1 MVLAAS
7 LPFYIPPY
15 WLDIATLAVIASIF
29 AIGLNLLMGYT
40 GLDSLGQAA
49 FFGMAAYVVG
59 ILTATYG
66 TSWALA
72 APAGL
77 AAATALAAAFG
88 LIAVRLRGLYFLL
101 ITLALGQVLWGAANR
116 WGDLTG
122 GANGLSGVTM
132 PFDWLVDP
140 APFYWFALA
149 ILVLV
154 GLAAYLLIE
163 SPFGLS
169 LKAIR
174 ERELRSTTLGFQ
186 TYRHKYVVFVIAGF
200 MAAVAGELSAA
211 YNGFVSTEDLSLT
224 SSFQVMLMVI
234 LGGTGTFWGPVIG
247 AVGIQTL
254 QYELSTLIKDGWL
267 LVLGVIYIAGTIW
280 LPGGLVGLA
289 DRLATRRR
297 RRRAARSPGAE
308 APADEAEPTASPQ
321 PPPAPVQ
328 SAQVERV
335 ATVTPTAEL
344 TGNETILELAEVSKS
359 FGDVT
364 VLTGVNLALRAGERV
379 GIIGLN
385 GAGKTTLFH
394 TISGLQRPTSGRIL
408 VGGRDVTRLPA
419 NKRTDLGLARTFQV
433 TTLYPGL
440 TAVENVV
447 VALLGRRY
455 RHLQFVMW
463 RRVRG
468 LDDLLERAHEL
479 LAAVGIRE
487 MADVE
492 VRYLS
497 YGHQR
502 QVEVAL
508 ALASEPAL
516 LLLDEPTAGLAQS
529 ETPAMAR
536 LLRALPA
543 ELTLLI
549 VEHNLELIFQVVD
562 RVVVLHEGR
571 LIIDDCAAAVR
582 ESPEVRELYFGSRV
596 SAADTPRAASAVD
609 DSRAR

>member
-308 APADEAEPTASPQ
+308 APADDAKPTASPQ
-321 PPPAPVQ
+321 PPPASVQ
-328 SAQVERV
+328 SAQVKRV

-502 QVEVAL
+502 QIEVAL

-571 LIIDDCAAAVR
+571 LIIDDGAAAVR
-582 ESPEVRELYFGSRV
+582 ENPEVRELYFGSRV

>member
-1 MVLAAS
+1 MFGAS

-77 AAATALAAAFG
+77 AAATALAGAFG

-140 APFYWFALA
+140 APFYWFALV
-149 ILVLV
+149 ILVVV
-154 GLAAYLLIE
+154 GLAAHLIIE

-186 TYRHKYVVFVIAGF
+186 TYRHKWVVFVIAGF

-234 LGGTGTFWGPVIG
+234 LGGTGTFWGPIVG
-247 AVGIQTL
+247 AFGIQTL
-254 QYELSTLIKDGWL
+254 QYELSTQLKDGWL

-289 DRLATRRR
+289 DRVASRVRA
-297 RRRAARSPGAE
+297 RRATPSADGEVA
-308 APADEAEPTASPQ
+308 ADGVPAGTPL
-321 PPPAPVQ
+321 PPPAAVEG
-328 SAQVERV
+328 AEVERV
-335 ATVTPTAEL
+335 TTVTPPARPS
-344 TGNETILELAEVSKS
+344 GGETVLDVDEVSKS
-359 FGDVT
+359 FGDVK
-364 VLTGVNLALRAGERV
+364 VLTGVSMTVRAGERV

-394 TISGLQRPTSGRIL
+394 TISGLQRPTSGHIL
-408 VGGRDVTRLPA
+408 VAGQDVTRLPA

-455 RHLQFVMW
+455 RHLQLVMW
-463 RRVRG
+463 RRVRK

-487 MADVE
+487 MADVQ

-529 ETPAMAR
+529 ETPAMVR

-571 LIIDDCAAAVR
+571 VIVDDDAPAVR
-582 ESPEVRELYFGSRV
+582 ENPEVRELYFGSGAGRADRPH
-596 SAADTPRAASAVD
+596 AAPAVD
-609 DSRAR
+609 EAQAR